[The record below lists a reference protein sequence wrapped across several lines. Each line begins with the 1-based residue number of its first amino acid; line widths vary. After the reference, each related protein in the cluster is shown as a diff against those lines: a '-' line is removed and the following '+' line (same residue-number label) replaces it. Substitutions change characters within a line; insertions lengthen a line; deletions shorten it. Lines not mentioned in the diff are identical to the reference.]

1 MGLAFEAGKQHHFA
15 GFFRAI
21 DWLGGLSGWPA
32 PTLAWAA
39 LPYYDGGRKAEAKQ
53 LLADAMQKDPTDATV
68 LMCYG
73 GYLSREKRFQE
84 SVDYLARALSKQ
96 PVDAAWTWRT
106 LGDSYRCMG
115 NWDEAKRCYLESL
128 RYNPSEADAGWAY
141 SGLGHAAAQHKD
153 WAEAARCW
161 REAVARLTRE
171 EETWYN
177 LGDALLQSG
186 DYRAAINA
194 LRKSLRLGNK
204 KPEWALYD
212 LASCY
217 NQLDDFQQAEAY
229 CEQVLSRDPN
239 DEDAIEMKKEL
250 AASRPR

>member
-21 DWLGGLSGWPA
+21 DWLGGLAGWPA

-39 LPYYDGGRKAEAKQ
+39 LPYYDGGRRAEAKQ
-53 LLADAMQKDPTDATV
+53 LLADAMQKDPNHTTV

-73 GYLSREKRFQE
+73 GYLLRESRFQE
-84 SVDYLARALSKQ
+84 SVDCLTRALSKQ
-96 PVDAAWTWRT
+96 PDDAWTWRT
-106 LGDSYRCMG
+106 LGDSYRCMD
-115 NWDEAKRCYLESL
+115 NWDEAQRCYMEAL
-128 RYNPSEADAGWAY
+128 RHKPCEGDAGKAY
-141 SGLGHAAAQHKD
+141 SGLGHAAAQRKD

-161 REAVARLTRE
+161 RKAVARLSRE

-194 LRKSLRLGNK
+194 LKKSLRLGNT

-212 LASCY
+212 LASSY
-217 NQLDDFQQAEAY
+217 NQLGDFRRAEAY

-239 DEDAIEMKKEL
+239 DEEAIEMKKEL
-250 AASRPR
+250 AASKPR